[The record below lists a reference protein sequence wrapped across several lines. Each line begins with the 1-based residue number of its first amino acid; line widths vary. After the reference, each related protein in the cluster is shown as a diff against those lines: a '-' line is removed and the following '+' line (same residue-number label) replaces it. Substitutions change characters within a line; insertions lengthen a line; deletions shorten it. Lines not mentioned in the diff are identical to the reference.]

1 VANPGKK
8 KEKPQP
14 GYWLCQLIGWTG
26 FTLFQTAFYLLYSE
40 GWGLLPALAI
50 SSVASIQGFLL
61 THAVRLIMI
70 RRGWLQVPIA
80 SLLKRM
86 VVATVVLSALYAI
99 CTTLDNPLEH
109 YLKNGTISFDFFKG
123 HPAHIFLDFLY
134 YLFVFGLWFSLY
146 LTAHFVRERRRA
158 EIDSLQLAAALS
170 ESRLRTLQAQI
181 NPHFLFNSLNSLR
194 ALIDDSPERA
204 RDAVTRLASV
214 LRYSLSV
221 DNRRTVPLK
230 MELDAASDYLEL
242 ERIRFEDRL
251 TVRKKIDPKTLS
263 CAIPPMLVQT
273 LFENAIKH
281 GVSKNEG
288 SSVLSIDVTAEPDN
302 ERVRIVVQN
311 QGDLHNGSSNSTCVG
326 LRNARERLQRLFGQD
341 ASLDV
346 SQERPGW
353 VKAVLELPY
362 HESES
367 LPESDES
374 EWMEV
379 AESAAS
385 GLINGDLLL
394 QKSNESGPRR

>member
-1 VANPGKK
+1 
-8 KEKPQP
+8 
-14 GYWLCQLIGWTG
+14 
-26 FTLFQTAFYLLYSE
+26 
-40 GWGLLPALAI
+40 
-50 SSVASIQGFLL
+50 
-61 THAVRLIMI
+61 M
-70 RRGWLQVPIA
+70 PIA

-86 VVATVVLSALYAI
+86 VVANVVLSALYTV
-99 CTTLDNPLEH
+99 CTTLDKPLEM
-109 YLKNGTISFDFFKG
+109 YLKDRSIPLDFG
-123 HPAHIFLDFLY
+123 MRQPAHIFLDFLY
-134 YLFVFGLWFSLY
+134 YLFVFGLWLSLY

-170 ESRLRTLQAQI
+170 ESRLRALQAQI

-251 TVRKKIDPKTLS
+251 SVQKNIDPKALT

-288 SSVLSIDVTAEPDN
+288 PSTLSVDISAEP
-302 ERVRIVVQN
+302 ERQRVWIVVQN
-311 QGDLHNGSSNSTCVG
+311 QGDLHNGNSDSTCVG
-326 LRNARERLQRLFGQD
+326 LRNARERLHRLFGQD
-341 ASLDV
+341 ATLDV
-346 SQERPGW
+346 FQEHPGW

-362 HESES
+362 HDSES

-374 EWMEV
+374 DWMAV

-385 GLINGDLLL
+385 TLRNGDLLL

>member
-1 VANPGKK
+1 MANPGKK
-8 KEKPQP
+8 KERPQP
-14 GYWLCQLIGWTG
+14 GYWLCQFIGWFG
-26 FTLFQTAFYLLYSE
+26 FTLLQTAFYILYHE
-40 GWGLLPALAI
+40 GWGLLQALAI
-50 SSVASIQGFLL
+50 SSVCSIQGFLL
-61 THAVRLIMI
+61 THLFRPIVI
-70 RRGWLQVPIA
+70 RRGWLQMPIA

-86 VVATVVLSALYAI
+86 VVATVVLSALYAV
-99 CTTLDNPLEH
+99 CTTLDKPLEM
-109 YLKNGTISFDFFKG
+109 YLKNGSVSFDLFMG

-134 YLFVFGLWFSLY
+134 YLFVFGLWLSLY

-170 ESRLRTLQAQI
+170 ESRLHALQAQI

-194 ALIDDSPERA
+194 ALIDDSPDRA
-204 RDAVTRLASV
+204 RDAVTRLASM

-221 DNRRTVPLK
+221 DNRKTVPLK
-230 MELDAASDYLEL
+230 MELEAATDYLEL

-251 TVRKKIDPKTLS
+251 TVRKNIDPNTLN

-288 SSVLSIDVTAEPDN
+288 SSVLSIDVTAEPDSK
-302 ERVRIVVQN
+302 RVRIVVQN

-326 LRNARERLQRLFGQD
+326 LRNARERLERLFGQD

-346 SQERPGW
+346 FQERPGW

-362 HESES
+362 RDSEAT
-367 LPESDES
+367 PEGDES
-374 EWMEV
+374 NWIAV
-379 AESAAS
+379 AEAAMS
-385 GLINGDLLL
+385 NFRNGDLVL

>member
-1 VANPGKK
+1 MQTA
-8 KEKPQP
+8 KPQP
-14 GYWLCQLIGWTG
+14 GYWLCQSIGWLG
-26 FTLFQTAFYLLYSE
+26 FTLFLTVIYVLWGE
-40 GWGLLPALAI
+40 GWGLLSAIVI
-50 SSVASIQGFLL
+50 SSICSLQAFLL
-61 THAVRLIMI
+61 THAFRHIAI
-70 RRGWLQVPIA
+70 RRGWLQMPVA

-86 VVATVVLSALYAI
+86 VIATVVLSALYTGCGI
-99 CTTLDNPLEH
+99 IDKPLEL
-109 YLKNGTISFDFFKG
+109 YLKTGKASLTFIEG
-123 HPAHIFLDFLY
+123 HPGHIFVDFLY
-134 YLFVFGLWFSLY
+134 YLFVFGLWLSLY

-170 ESRLRTLQAQI
+170 ESRLHALQAQI

-194 ALIDDSPERA
+194 ALIDDSPDRA

-221 DNRRTVPLK
+221 DNRKTVPLK
-230 MELDAASDYLEL
+230 MELEAATDYLEL

-251 TVRKKIDPKTLS
+251 TVRKNIGPNTLN

-288 SSVLSIDVTAEPDN
+288 SSVLSIDVTAEPDSK
-302 ERVRIVVQN
+302 RVRIVVQN

-346 SQERPGW
+346 FQERPGW

-362 HESES
+362 RDSEAT
-367 LPESDES
+367 PEGDES
-374 EWMEV
+374 NWIAV
-379 AESAAS
+379 AEAAMS
-385 GLINGDLLL
+385 NFKNGDLVL

>member
-1 VANPGKK
+1 
-8 KEKPQP
+8 
-14 GYWLCQLIGWTG
+14 
-26 FTLFQTAFYLLYSE
+26 
-40 GWGLLPALAI
+40 
-50 SSVASIQGFLL
+50 
-61 THAVRLIMI
+61 M
-70 RRGWLQVPIA
+70 PIA

-86 VVATVVLSALYAI
+86 VVATAVLSALYTV
-99 CTTLDNPLEH
+99 CTTLDKPLES
-109 YLKNGTISFDFFKG
+109 YLKNGSVSFDLLMG

-134 YLFVFGLWFSLY
+134 YLFVFGLWLSFY

-170 ESRLRTLQAQI
+170 ESRLHALQAQI

-204 RDAVTRLASV
+204 RDAVTRLASM
-214 LRYSLSV
+214 LRFSLSV
-221 DNRRTVPLK
+221 DNRKTVPLK

-251 TVRKKIDPKTLS
+251 TVRKNIDSKALN

-288 SSVLSIDVTAEPDN
+288 SSVLSIDVTAEPDHKY
-302 ERVRIVVQN
+302 VRIVVQN
-311 QGDLHNGSSNSTCVG
+311 QGDLHGGSSNSTCVG

-346 SQERPGW
+346 FQERPGW

-362 HESES
+362 RDSEALS
-367 LPESDES
+367 QGDEFN
-374 EWMEV
+374 WIAA
-379 AESAAS
+379 AEAAVS
-385 GLINGDLLL
+385 NLRNGDLVL
-394 QKSNESGPRR
+394 QKSNESGSRRR

>member
-1 VANPGKK
+1 VAKQRKK
-8 KEKPQP
+8 RERPQP
-14 GYWLCQLIGWTG
+14 GYWLCQSIGWFG
-26 FTLFQTAFYLLYSE
+26 FTLFQTTFYVLCGESF
-40 GWGLLPALAI
+40 GLLQAFAFSLVV
-50 SSVASIQGFLL
+50 SLEGFLL
-61 THAVRLIMI
+61 THAFRPIAI
-70 RRGWLQVPIA
+70 RRGWLQMPVA

-86 VVATVVLSALYAI
+86 VVATVVLSVLYSGCGI
-99 CTTLDNPLEH
+99 IDKPLES
-109 YLKNGTISFDFFKG
+109 YLKTGKVSFDLIKG
-123 HPAHIFLDFLY
+123 QPVHFLLDSLY
-134 YLFVFGLWFSLY
+134 YLLVFGLWLSIY

-170 ESRLRTLQAQI
+170 ESRLHALQAQI

-251 TVRKKIDPKTLS
+251 TVRKNIDPKTLS

-288 SSVLSIDVTAEPDN
+288 GSLLSIDVTAEPDGK
-302 ERVRIVVQN
+302 RVRIVVQN

-346 SQERPGW
+346 FQENPGW

-362 HESES
+362 RDSEIF
-367 LPESDES
+367 LQS
-374 EWMEV
+374 EDAAWSAA

-385 GLINGDLLL
+385 TFRNGDLVL
-394 QKSNESGPRR
+394 QKSNESDPRR